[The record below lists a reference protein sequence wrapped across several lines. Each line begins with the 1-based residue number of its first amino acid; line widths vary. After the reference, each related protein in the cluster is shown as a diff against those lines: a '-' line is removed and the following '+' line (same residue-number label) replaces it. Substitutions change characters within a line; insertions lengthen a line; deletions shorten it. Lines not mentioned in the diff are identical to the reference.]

1 MPNITYTI
9 AIDRNHDGDFTDTDE
24 NITADV
30 IEARWSLGLAR
41 PYDSLAEISRAEITV
56 RNPNGAYSPERNTLD
71 SGTRVR
77 IQSDDGTTTR
87 THFTGYISHIDPTE
101 GEWGEKLA
109 VIHLHDPQVWLDDS
123 PVVMLPQVNVTA
135 DEVIE
140 ALLDEA
146 IVRRAVIG
154 GYCIIDIDGYNL
166 IDSVDIFPAENLARQ
181 LDTGKTQFAY
191 VGDWWGETVPA
202 RQGIRELVASERGRF
217 YINRE
222 GEAVFLNRHHTL
234 VNKTISATFDDD
246 MHGLDYTYG
255 AVRLNRMTIAMTPRE
270 VGDNDT
276 VLWQLDTPQ
285 RRAPQSQIVLNL
297 RLLDDLN
304 QPIGMLEFDG
314 LTATFNTSEDGTGDV
329 VEDNV
334 EVEILRTGFTFMQ
347 VQITNS
353 SLQDVYLTGLTV
365 RGKPLYR
372 RDPLEVVVSDGEGMH
387 IYGLRSETLN
397 LPALSDVE
405 TAQAFA
411 TYEVTRRKHPA
422 GTVQTLTASTRDHP
436 TEVLSLTLF
445 DRIRITESQTGHSAD
460 EYFIIAESHH
470 VKDGGTHHTV
480 TWTLEPADSQRFVI
494 IDDSN
499 INDTARLITPY

>member
-1 MPNITYTI
+1 MPNITYSI
-9 AIDRNHDGDFTDTDE
+9 AIDRNHDGDFNDTDE
-24 NITADV
+24 DITTDV

-56 RNPNGAYSPERNTLD
+56 RNPKGAYSPERNTLD
-71 SGTRVR
+71 SGTCVH
-77 IQSDDGTTTR
+77 IQSSDGTTTR
-87 THFTGYISHIDPTE
+87 THFTGYISHVDPTE

-109 VIHLHDPQVWLDDS
+109 VIHLHDLQVWLDDS
-123 PVVMLPQVNVTA
+123 PVVISPQVNVTA

-166 IDSVDIFPAENLARQ
+166 IDSVDIFSSENIPRQ

-234 VNKTISATFDDD
+234 VNKTISATFNDD

-285 RRAPQSQIVLNL
+285 RRAPESQIMLNL

-314 LTATFNTSEDGTGDV
+314 LTAVFNTDDGALVTEGV
-329 VEDNV
+329 SVH
-334 EVEILRTGFTFMQ
+334 ILHIGFTSMQ
-347 VQITNS
+347 IEIANS
-353 SLQDVYLTGLTV
+353 RDKAVYLTDLKIY
-365 RGKPLYR
+365 GKPLYR
-372 RDPLEVVVSDGEGMH
+372 RDPLDIMVTDGEGMH

-411 TYEVTRRKHPA
+411 AYEVTRRKHPA

-445 DRIRITESQTGHSAD
+445 DRIRITESQTGQSAG